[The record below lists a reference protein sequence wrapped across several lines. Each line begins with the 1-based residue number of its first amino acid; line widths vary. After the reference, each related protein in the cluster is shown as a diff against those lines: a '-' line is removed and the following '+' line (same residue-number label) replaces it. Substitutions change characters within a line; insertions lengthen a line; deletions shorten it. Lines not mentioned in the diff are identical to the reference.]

1 MDKLGDFCFGRE
13 SQDKEYRK
21 HVFLLRVRGGS
32 RKLNLKCFGYEL
44 PHGSINQA
52 ELSNAH
58 KPLPA
63 NSSPLLRRT
72 LPMAFASGTEASNKM
87 DLVFPGPSF
96 LNDKQGRGKKKS
108 LGKQITIWLEAQ
120 TYASEMML
128 QNYKRSG
135 RLCALIKKYWPNLE
149 TESGIHQHLWSLSFT
164 AVLVTGD
171 IEQCQP
177 EYRANHRNRDTTGT
191 PQFQNGDLHREGSS
205 FVWTT
210 AEAV

>member
-1 MDKLGDFCFGRE
+1 MFSNESKLYKLRDFCFVKE
-13 SQDKEYRK
+13 NQDKECRK

-44 PHGSINQA
+44 PRGSINWA

-63 NSSPLLRRT
+63 NSYPLLRRT
-72 LPMAFASGTEASNKM
+72 LPMAFASGAETSNKM

-96 LNDKQGRGKKKS
+96 LNDKQARKGRKKKKS

-120 TYASEMML
+120 IYASEMML

-149 TESGIHQHLWSLSFT
+149 TESGIYQHLWSLSFT
-164 AVLVTGD
+164 AVLV
-171 IEQCQP
+171 ELCQ
-177 EYRANHRNRDTTGT
+177 H
-191 PQFQNGDLHREGSS
+191 
-205 FVWTT
+205 
-210 AEAV
+210 